1 MCGTSGLRTRG
12 PACGLVSA
20 RISSG
25 TPGEDSGFYG
35 GPFPHPS
42 DGASTAQHLTDFLGE
57 FNETIPVMHSECGS
71 PPEVSIFFPKDGAFL

>member
-1 MCGTSGLRTRG
+1 MSPADPRWPGCALSSAGTTWTTPVLPSEACVAPQVLGTRG

-42 DGASTAQHLTDFLGE
+42 DGASTA
-57 FNETIPVMHSECGS
+57 
-71 PPEVSIFFPKDGAFL
+71 SILRIS